1 MEGPLALA
9 AYVAEDVVVEH
20 QWEEK
25 PLVLQR
31 LDAPV

>member
-1 MEGPLALA
+1 MEKTMVPVT
-9 AYVAEDVVVEH
+9 YVTEDGLVRH

-25 PLVLQR
+25 PLVLGR